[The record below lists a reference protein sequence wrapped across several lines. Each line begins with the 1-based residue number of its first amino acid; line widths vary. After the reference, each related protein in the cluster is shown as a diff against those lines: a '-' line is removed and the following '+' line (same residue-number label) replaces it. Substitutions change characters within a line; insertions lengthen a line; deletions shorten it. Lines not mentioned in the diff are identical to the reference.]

1 MRSRVTAPTLAL
13 DAGTPRARDFDVNTD
28 DYRKRLL
35 ELELEITERI
45 AKRVEDARE
54 LADDAPV
61 SAGDRSVDDEIA
73 DEQLTEAELDWRR
86 LRQVRDAL
94 QRVEEGTYGRC
105 AVDGQPIDDKRL
117 QAVPW
122 TVYCRDHQQQIEE
135 RRQIRTP
142 SL

>member
-1 MRSRVTAPTLAL
+1 VRLRAAVARLLRHT
-13 DAGTPRARDFDVNTD
+13 GTPHARGFDVNTD

-94 QRVEEGTYGRC
+94 QRVDEGTYGRC